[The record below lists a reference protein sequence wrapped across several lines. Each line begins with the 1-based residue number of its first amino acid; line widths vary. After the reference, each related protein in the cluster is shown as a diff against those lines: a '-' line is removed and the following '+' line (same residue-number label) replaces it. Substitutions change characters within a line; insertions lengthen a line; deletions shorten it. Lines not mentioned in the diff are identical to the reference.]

1 MARRGGFPGGM
12 GGGMNMQSMMQQAQK
27 MQQRMA
33 ALQEEIEARE
43 VEATAGGGVVKV
55 VASGKKVI
63 KSIEIAPEVVDPDDI
78 EMLQDLVIAA
88 VNEAIEKAD
97 AMMQEEMGK
106 ITGGMNL
113 GGLL

>member
-43 VEATAGGGVVKV
+43 VEATAGGGVV
-55 VASGKKVI
+55 GKWL
-63 KSIEIAPEVVDPDDI
+63 PG
-78 EMLQDLVIAA
+78 
-88 VNEAIEKAD
+88 EKGD
-97 AMMQEEMGK
+97 
-106 ITGGMNL
+106 
-113 GGLL
+113 